1 MTVNLCAIVGAS
13 RSGKTLLLQKLISEL
28 RRRGRSV
35 GAIKHCPKG
44 FELDTKGKDSWVFT
58 QAGADAVAI
67 CSPDQLAVLQRAP
80 ADLDLADVART
91 YFGHLDVV
99 LVEGGKSAPGLKK
112 IEVLG
117 PGSTQ
122 QPQTPEEELVGV
134 VADEPVALDK
144 PVFGPDEIGPIAD
157 LLEQQEP
164 DAERGVHLAVD
175 GAPVSLNPFVRSVF
189 QNVVLGMVASLKGI
203 GDTPG
208 RISLTIDREGGRE

>member
-134 VADEPVALDK
+134 VADD
-144 PVFGPDEIGPIAD
+144 
-157 LLEQQEP
+157 
-164 DAERGVHLAVD
+164 
-175 GAPVSLNPFVRSVF
+175 PFVRSVF